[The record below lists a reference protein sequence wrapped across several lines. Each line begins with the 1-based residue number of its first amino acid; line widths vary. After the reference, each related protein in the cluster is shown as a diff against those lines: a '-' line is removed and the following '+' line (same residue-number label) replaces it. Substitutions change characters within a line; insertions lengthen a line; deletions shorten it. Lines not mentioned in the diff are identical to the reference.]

1 MVGVTFNSVP
11 SPSTCRNI
19 SLATLHLA
27 RSHIQTQLSQFLD
40 EGQSFCL
47 VSDETTKGTKKAQTY
62 GVHSSDGTFICLGLE
77 QVAEKSA
84 QTAFATLEAAV
95 SKLPRAPSD
104 FFKKFMVNVRST
116 MSDSART
123 EIKFNKI
130 VENYRSLVA
139 PEVVENFTKLSD
151 QEKSELLNF
160 SNFFCQLHLVSNFT
174 HIVLKSLL
182 ELEMA
187 MAGVSRQE
195 EPSVLTLIK
204 SVSQYFGQ
212 RGSGLHQIL
221 TIWDP
226 WCKQK
231 NIARYS
237 FPSFVGNRFNIVFV
251 LASRVFHHRQDLIVF
266 CEEFEHEKTVLTKV
280 LELLKNPLITA
291 HLQVL
296 GFCDQLITG
305 PLWRLAE
312 NSEHIL
318 STCQYSLQ
326 LINWLEDCTHFPLS
340 FFDGV
345 SPVTNLQVISP
356 TVSGLLLRSLVDMTP
371 SAAGIEAATLVS
383 KSSLIYFKKVFVDF
397 LPGGKHNIEADE
409 IREET
414 RGAPATNRASES
426 VFGFMT
432 HLCDTK
438 PNLRFEQVVL
448 QQTRQK
454 NQIAA
459 QRRAKKASDQ
469 KRFTA
474 DIVRFGFWESKE
486 EVEAGLLRLNT
497 DKSKK
502 EGIIAQLRFRDK
514 VLNQSVD
521 RQLFKISSGQR
532 QFDVS
537 QLQRKLLVLL
547 ELDEQPGRLLLSA
560 NNQLVGKL
568 FVQKTSS
575 TSPSSSSAPQNR
587 CGFIEDVFANRRG
600 CEFVT
605 LRYDDDDTSFRMPRV
620 DFDNSV
626 SSKNIIVF

>member
-438 PNLRFEQVVL
+438 PNLRFEVCAASTL
-448 QQTRQK
+448 LKK
-454 NQIAA
+454 NHTLSWLGNLPEDVQNSILTDSRAA
-459 QRRAKKASDQ
+459 LS
-469 KRFTA
+469 
-474 DIVRFGFWESKE
+474 
-486 EVEAGLLRLNT
+486 RLKC
-497 DKSKK
+497 D
-502 EGIIAQLRFRDK
+502 
-514 VLNQSVD
+514 
-521 RQLFKISSGQR
+521 
-532 QFDVS
+532 
-537 QLQRKLLVLL
+537 RKLLVLL

>member
-438 PNLRFEQVVL
+438 PNLRFEVCAASTL
-448 QQTRQK
+448 LKK
-454 NQIAA
+454 NHTLSWLGNLPEDVQNSILTDSRAA
-459 QRRAKKASDQ
+459 LS
-469 KRFTA
+469 
-474 DIVRFGFWESKE
+474 
-486 EVEAGLLRLNT
+486 RLKC
-497 DKSKK
+497 D
-502 EGIIAQLRFRDK
+502 
-514 VLNQSVD
+514 
-521 RQLFKISSGQR
+521 
-532 QFDVS
+532 
-537 QLQRKLLVLL
+537 LQRKLLVLL